1 MKKTLLVLLV
11 GCLVTMGCYASFPSE
26 KQERMT
32 IAKVQ
37 KEIKVGMSSAE
48 VVEILGSPNM
58 VTTDDLRRETWVY
71 DKISTQID
79 SSGSEMG
86 VWFLLGAGSNS
97 RSSTRSSQKTL
108 TIIVKFDSS
117 NKVRDFA
124 YRTSSF

>member
-1 MKKTLLVLLV
+1 MKKTLIVLLV
-11 GCLVTMGCYASFPSE
+11 GCLTAMGCHASFPSE
-26 KQERMT
+26 KQDRMT

-37 KEIKVGMSSAE
+37 KEIKVGMSSAD
-48 VVEILGSPNM
+48 VVEVLGSPNM

-86 VWFLLGAGSNS
+86 VWFLLGAGGSS
-97 RSSTRSSQKTL
+97 RASSRTSQKTL
-108 TIIVKFDSS
+108 TIIVKFDNS